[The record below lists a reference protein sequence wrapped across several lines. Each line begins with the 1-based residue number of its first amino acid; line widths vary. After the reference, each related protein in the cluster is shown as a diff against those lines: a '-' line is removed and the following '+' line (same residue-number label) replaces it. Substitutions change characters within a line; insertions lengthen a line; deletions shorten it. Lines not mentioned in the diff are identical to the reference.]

1 MKHLGQLTQAELAAV
16 VQELY
21 GPLVLYARQLC
32 PWPEDTVQEAFLE
45 LQKASFGEPR
55 QIGGEAMGQ
64 CVSGPS
70 PGTSPTH
77 VRAWLFRTV
86 RHRAL
91 NSKRSQQRR
100 SHYETDYCQQKTW
113 FTTNSQANIEADE
126 AVAAMQSLP
135 DELRETVVARL
146 WGNLNLEQIAA
157 LTGVSIA
164 TAQRRYI
171 RGLDSLRKRLDREQL
186 QPIAVPRKQ
195 P

>member
-1 MKHLGQLTQAELAAV
+1 MKPPGQLTQAELAAV

-32 PWPEDTVQEAFLE
+32 PWPEDAVQEAFLE
-45 LQKASFGEPR
+45 LQKASFCEPR
-55 QIGGEAMGQ
+55 QIGGEVVECAL
-64 CVSGPS
+64 GPS
-70 PGTSPTH
+70 SGTSPTH

-91 NSKRSQQRR
+91 NQKRNQQRR
-100 SHYETDYCQQKTW
+100 SHYETDYCQQKSW
-113 FTTNSQANIEADE
+113 FTTNSQANIESDE

-186 QPIAVPRKQ
+186 LPIAVSRKQ

>member
-1 MKHLGQLTQAELAAV
+1 MKHPGQLTQAELAAV

-32 PWPEDTVQEAFLE
+32 PWPEDAVQEAFLE
-45 LQKASFGEPR
+45 LQKASFCEPR
-55 QIGGEAMGQ
+55 QIGGEAMGP
-64 CVSGPS
+64 CALG
-70 PGTSPTH
+70 PGTGASSTH
-77 VRAWLFRTV
+77 LRAWLFRTV

-91 NSKRSQQRR
+91 NCTRSQQRR
-100 SHYETDYCQQKTW
+100 SHYETDYCQQKKW

-171 RGLDSLRKRLDREQL
+171 RGLDSLRKRLDHEQL
-186 QPIAVPRKQ
+186 RPIAVSRKQ